1 MNDVYSRRAVMQ
13 NERKTYIFLAV
24 SDSHNDKDTLERIIK
39 KEADADLI
47 IHLGD
52 GIEKFEDLMIGLRK
66 INVSVKGNSDND
78 NIAQP
83 VTKTITFF
91 GKKLFLAHGHT
102 FDVKTTYDKII
113 EKAWSENADLCL
125 FGHMHQQYINVVN
138 GMTILNPGAVSCFH
152 EYAVIKITDGVIRAE
167 LKCLKNND

>member
-1 MNDVYSRRAVMQ
+1 MKIR
-13 NERKTYIFLAV
+13 EKTYKILVV

-39 KEADADLI
+39 KETDSDLV

-52 GIEKFEDLMIGLRK
+52 GVEEFEDSMTGARK
-66 INVSVKGNSDND
+66 IHVSVKGNTDND

-83 VTKTITFF
+83 FTKMITFF

-102 FDVKTTYDKII
+102 FDVKITYDKII
-113 EKAWSENADLCL
+113 EKARSENADLCL
-125 FGHMHQQYINVVN
+125 FGHTHHQYMNVVD
-138 GMTILNPGAVSCFH
+138 GMTVLNPGAVSCFH
-152 EYAVIKITDGVIRAE
+152 EYAVIKITDGHIHAE